1 MISVVVLTYNQE
13 QYIRQTL
20 DSILMQQVDEPVEII
35 IGDDHSSDATSD
47 ICRNYQKQYPD
58 KIRYFYNTPN
68 LGLVA
73 NFIAMLKQCRGD
85 YCALCDGDDYWI
97 TADKLQRQVDIMR
110 QHKDCVLVH
119 THRHLLVNN
128 QVVEQNPLALGYAQE
143 PKNLLH
149 FCFVNVPTVFF
160 RLNIVRDFLPEYER
174 LSLLQDWR
182 MQDYPLWLYLGTKGS
197 FRYIPDAM
205 VHYRVLNNTLSR
217 EKDRS
222 RACRFD
228 ASVITVRKHFY
239 SLYLPLLTQ
248 KEQTD
253 FAEMEFHFRKRMLL
267 DYGWAARG
275 QIIPLLKMLPHWQY
289 ICMQSIKR
297 KLNRRK

>member
-1 MISVVVLTYNQE
+1 MISVIVLTYNQE

-35 IGDDHSSDATSD
+35 IGDDHSSDATSV
-47 ICRNYQKQYPD
+47 ICRTYQEKYPD
-58 KIRYFYNTPN
+58 TIRYFYNTPN

-73 NFIAMLKQCRGD
+73 NFVAMLKQCRGD

-97 TADKLQRQVDIMR
+97 ATHKLQRQLDVLR
-110 QHKDCVLVH
+110 AHKDCVLVH
-119 THRHLLVNN
+119 THRHLLVDN
-128 QVVEQNPLALGYAQE
+128 QVIEQAPLDVEYAQI

-160 RLNIVRDFLPEYER
+160 RLDIVRAFLPEYER
-174 LSLLQDWR
+174 LSVMQDWR
-182 MQDYPLWLYLGTKGS
+182 MQDYPLWLYLGTKGT
-197 FRYIPDAM
+197 FCYLPEPMA
-205 VHYRVLNNTLSR
+205 HYRVLNNTLSR

-228 ASVITVRKHFY
+228 ASVIAVRKCFY
-239 SLYLPLLTQ
+239 PLYRPMLTP
-248 KEQTD
+248 KERVD

-267 DYGWAARG
+267 DYSWLARK
-275 QIIPLLKMLPHWQY
+275 QIVSLLCLCPYYSMILWRT
-289 ICMQSIKR
+289 IKR
-297 KLNRRK
+297 RR

>member
-73 NFIAMLKQCRGD
+73 NFIAMLKQCRGN
-85 YCALCDGDDYWI
+85 YCALCDGDDSWI

-128 QVVEQNPLALGYAQE
+128 QVVEQNPLALDYAQE

-160 RLNIVRDFLPEYER
+160 RLNIVRAFLPEYER
-174 LSLLQDWR
+174 LSLLHDWR
-182 MQDYPLWLYLGTKGS
+182 MQDCPLWLYLGTKGS

-239 SLYLPLLTQ
+239 SLYLPSLTQ

-267 DYGWAARG
+267 DYGGAAIG
-275 QIIPLLKMLPHWQY
+275 QISPLLKMLPQSQY

-297 KLNRRK
+297 KLNQRK